1 MHSAKYATTTAV
13 WISYL
18 IAAVNG
24 LIAALS
30 FVYQKP
36 FGGISGWSLLDAALF
51 AAAGWGIGRL
61 SRPWAVVGLTF
72 YLLNVLIAMAMR
84 GFGVSD
90 LAPGIVAIIF
100 LMAYVNALRGTFA
113 YHRFVKLPAPRST
126 DERQMMDPSPR

>member
-51 AAAGWGIGRL
+51 AAAGWGLGDRSL
-61 SRPWAVVGLTF
+61 VSTLGCCR
-72 YLLNVLIAMAMR
+72 
-84 GFGVSD
+84 SD
-90 LAPGIVAIIF
+90 L
-100 LMAYVNALRGTFA
+100 
-113 YHRFVKLPAPRST
+113 LPAKRA
-126 DERQMMDPSPR
+126 DRDGNARVWR